1 MLSRT
6 LRFASTFVGAL
17 ALFLLAALSSAPT
30 ASADVSHIR
39 IIRISYVQGEVRF
52 ARDVKGDPLAAEEN
66 VVWENAEM
74 NLPVRQGFVISTGNG
89 RAEVEFE
96 NGSLALIGE
105 NTVLQFFDLS
115 LEDGAKTTRL
125 ILRQGT
131 ASFSV
136 NPSNG
141 DYFSVTGGDFSVEA
155 DGHSSFRLDN
165 FDDGSRINVMKGRVN
180 VLRKKGSTL
189 LDKGQTFS
197 MKADDPKNFD
207 IATNTS
213 TGDDFD
219 KWAANRISAEYN
231 NTAAAQQYVNSPNY
245 SSGLSSLYT
254 YGAFY
259 PCQFGNCWRPYGV
272 GMGWSPFDSGSW
284 ALDPSIG
291 MSFIGSQPWGWLPY
305 HYGAWIFDP
314 LYGWLW
320 SPNAFGGG
328 GLYGGYPGYSPVT
341 GTWLRGGKGKGPIG
355 IVPTHPLDAKS
366 KTPQNLTHGVFAVNN
381 GTIGRLT
388 PATAGEQW
396 KSVKS
401 VPTNTVNAR
410 VATATAPVRVERTMA
425 GGNSAM
431 RSVGL
436 GGNSSLAY
444 DAASHRFVNSSAP
457 AATNARVGAMAG
469 TSNARSAAPTS
480 TAALRTTNPG
490 ARPTAAPARGFS
502 APSRSMAPPSAPRST
517 ASAFGR
523 AGGGNPGG
531 SSSARS
537 GGFSAASASTSVS
550 ASRGSSGGGSSSSGG
565 STGGSR
571 PH

>member
-1 MLSRT
+1 MLSRII
-6 LRFASTFVGAL
+6 RFTSTFVGAL
-17 ALFLLAALSSAPT
+17 SLFLFAALSSAPL
-30 ASADVSHIR
+30 ASADASHIR

-52 ARDVKGDPLAAEEN
+52 ARDVKGDPLAGEEN

-74 NLPVRQGFVISTGNG
+74 NLPVRQGFVISSGNG
-89 RAEVEFE
+89 HAEVEFE

-115 LEDGAKTTRL
+115 LEDGSKTTRL
-125 ILRQGT
+125 ILRQGS

-197 MKADDPKNFD
+197 MKAADPKNFD
-207 IATNTS
+207 VATNTS
-213 TGDDFD
+213 AGDDFD
-219 KWAANRISAEYN
+219 KWSANRISAEYN

-272 GMGWSPFDSGSW
+272 GMGWSPFDSGFW
-284 ALDPSIG
+284 FTDPSIG

-305 HYGAWIFDP
+305 HYGGWLFDP
-314 LYGWLW
+314 SYGWLW

-366 KTPQNLTHGVFAVNN
+366 KTPQNLTRGVFTVNN
-381 GTIGRLT
+381 GTIGSLA
-388 PATAGEQW
+388 PVAAGEQW

-410 VATATAPVRVERTMA
+410 VANTTAPVRVERTMA
-425 GGNSAM
+425 GGNSAA

-444 DAASHRFVNSSAP
+444 DAASHRFVNSNAP
-457 AATNARVGAMAG
+457 TATNARVGAMNGANAG
-469 TSNARSAAPTS
+469 AARGAAPTS
-480 TAALRTTNPG
+480 
-490 ARPTAAPARGFS
+490 ARNF
-502 APSRSMAPPSAPRST
+502 ST
-517 ASAFGR
+517 ASRSVAPPAASRSNASAFSR
-523 AGGGNPGG
+523 AGAANSGGNA
-531 SSSARS
+531 SSRS
-537 GGFSAASASTSVS
+537 GGFSAASANASS
-550 ASRGSSGGGSSSSGG
+550 ASHGSSASSSSSG
-565 STGGSR
+565 STSGGSR

>member
-1 MLSRT
+1 MAVSPTGGVTMFFRT
-6 LRFASTFVGAL
+6 LRFASYSVGL
-17 ALFLLAALSSAPT
+17 FALFLVAALSGAPS

-410 VATATAPVRVERTMA
+410 VATATAPARIERTMA
-425 GGNSAM
+425 GGNPAA

-436 GGNSSLAY
+436 GNGSSLSY
-444 DAASHRFVNSSAP
+444 DASSRRFVNSGST
-457 AATNARVGAMAG
+457 AATNARVGAM
-469 TSNARSAAPTS
+469 NAPTS
-480 TAALRTTNPG
+480 ASTTRLTNLS
-490 ARPTAAPARGFS
+490 ARPATAPARSFS
-502 APSRSMAPPSAPRST
+502 TAARSVPPPSAPRSGF
-517 ASAFGR
+517 AFSRGG
-523 AGGGNPGG
+523 AANSGGGNN
-531 SSSARS
+531 ARS
-537 GGFSAASASTSVS
+537 GNSGFSAANASSSASHASS
-550 ASRGSSGGGSSSSGG
+550 ASSGGTSGG
-565 STGGSR
+565 ARS
-571 PH
+571 H

>member
-1 MLSRT
+1 MLSRNI
-6 LRFASTFVGAL
+6 RFTFTFIGAL
-17 ALFLLAALSSAPT
+17 ALFLLAALSSAPP
-30 ASADVSHIR
+30 ASADASHIR

-52 ARDVKGDPLAAEEN
+52 ARDVKGDPLAGEEN
-66 VVWENAEM
+66 VVWENAEL

-89 RAEVEFE
+89 HAEVEFE

-115 LEDGAKTTRL
+115 LEDGSKTTRL

-131 ASFSV
+131 GSFSI

-155 DGHSSFRLDN
+155 DGRSEFRIDN
-165 FDDGSRINVMKGRVN
+165 FDDGSRVNVIKGRAN
-180 VLRKKGSTL
+180 VLRKKGSTEL
-189 LDKGQTFS
+189 AKGQTFS
-197 MKADDPKNFD
+197 MKAADPKNFD
-207 IATNTS
+207 VATNTS
-213 TGDDFD
+213 AGDDFD
-219 KWAANRISAEYN
+219 KWAANRVSAEYN

-272 GMGWSPFDSGSW
+272 GLGWSPFDSGSW
-284 ALDPSIG
+284 FSDPSIG
-291 MSFIGSQPWGWLPY
+291 MSFIGNQPWGWLPY
-305 HYGAWIFDP
+305 HYGGWLFDP
-314 LYGWLW
+314 SYGWLW
-320 SPNAFGGG
+320 SPNSFGGS

-341 GTWLRGGKGKGPIG
+341 GTWLRGGKGGGAPIG

-366 KTPQNLTHGVFAVNN
+366 KTPQNLTRGVFTVNN
-381 GTIGRLT
+381 GTIGRLA
-388 PATAGEQW
+388 PVTASEQW

-410 VATATAPVRVERTMA
+410 VANTAAPVRVERTMA
-425 GGNSAM
+425 GGNSAA

-436 GGNSSLAY
+436 GGNSALAY

-457 AATNARVGAMAG
+457 AATNARVGAMTGAA
-469 TSNARSAAPTS
+469 NARSAAPNSTS
-480 TAALRTTNPG
+480 AMRATNPG
-490 ARPTAAPARGFS
+490 ARPTAAPARNFS
-502 APSRSMAPPSAPRST
+502 TASRSMAPPSTSRSN
-517 ASAFGR
+517 ASAFAR
-523 AGGGNPGG
+523 ANAANTGGNTNV
-531 SSSARS
+531 RS
-537 GGFSAASASTSVS
+537 GGFSAASANAS
-550 ASRGSSGGGSSSSGG
+550 ASRASSAPSGGSSASS
-565 STGGSR
+565 GSR

>member
-1 MLSRT
+1 MLSRNI
-6 LRFASTFVGAL
+6 RFAFTFIGAL
-17 ALFLLAALSSAPT
+17 ALFLFATLSSAPA

-52 ARDVKGDPLAAEEN
+52 ARDVKGDPLAGEEN
-66 VVWENAEM
+66 VLWENAEL

-89 RAEVEFE
+89 HAEVEFE
-96 NGSLALIGE
+96 NGSLALIGD

-115 LEDGAKTTRL
+115 LEDGSKTTRL

-131 ASFSV
+131 GSFSI

-155 DGHSSFRLDN
+155 DGRSEFRIDN
-165 FDDGSRINVMKGRVN
+165 FDDGSRVSVIKGRAN
-180 VLRKKGSTL
+180 VLRKKGSTEL
-189 LDKGQTFS
+189 AKGQTFS

-207 IATNTS
+207 VATNTS

-231 NTAAAQQYVNSPNY
+231 GTAAAQQYVNSPNY

-259 PCQFGNCWRPYGV
+259 PCQFGNCWRPYGF
-272 GMGWSPFDSGSW
+272 GLGWSPFDSGSW

-291 MSFIGSQPWGWLPY
+291 MSFIGNQPWGWLPY
-305 HYGAWIFDP
+305 HYGGWIFDP

-320 SPNAFGGG
+320 APGVGGNFIN
-328 GLYGGYPGYSPVT
+328 GYSPVT

-366 KTPQNLTHGVFAVNN
+366 KIPQNLTRGVFTVNN
-381 GTIGRLT
+381 GTIGRIT
-388 PATAGEQW
+388 PATADEQW

-410 VATATAPVRVERTMA
+410 VANTTAPVRVERTMA
-425 GGNSAM
+425 GGNSAT
-431 RSVGL
+431 RGIGL
-436 GGNSSLAY
+436 GANSSLAY
-444 DAASHRFVNSSAP
+444 DAVSHRFVNSSAP
-457 AATNARVGAMAG
+457 AATNARVGAMNGANAG
-469 TSNARSAAPTS
+469 AARGAAPSS
-480 TAALRTTNPG
+480 TNALRTANPG
-490 ARPTAAPARGFS
+490 ARPTAAPARNFS
-502 APSRSMAPPSAPRST
+502 TASRSVAPPAASRSN

-523 AGGGNPGG
+523 ANAGNSGGNA
-531 SSSARS
+531 SSRS
-537 GGFSAASASTSVS
+537 GGFSAASASSS
-550 ASRGSSGGGSSSSGG
+550 ASRASSAPSGGSSGGTS
-565 STGGSR
+565 GGSR